1 MLFALVILLIAF
13 ARDTPP
19 YPLSMDGGTDGGKY
33 RTNSDAGW
41 KGTGIPTTTH
51 FSFTVSASVR
61 RGGRGDRLHPG
72 QAAPG
77 DQARHRFNY
86 SDNCN

>member
-1 MLFALVILLIAF
+1 MILLIAF

-19 YPLSMDGGTDGGKY
+19 YPLSTDGGVDGGKY

-41 KGTGIPTTTH
+41 AGRYAPHILNQ
-51 FSFTVSASVR
+51 FSNRLASVR
-61 RGGRGDRLHPG
+61 RGRGDRLHPG

-77 DQARHRFNY
+77 DQARLRFNY